1 MAEILLTIN
10 LRKFLMKQ
18 ERNKRLKRA
27 AGYVRDRI
35 AHYTKTQP
43 ENVIISQALNN
54 AIVKFYSK
62 SMLPLKLSV
71 KLEGGKATATQ
82 FKEAGAAKPENAK
95 AKEFKKAYNKLI
107 AARKGKGNGRNQ
119 QPPAAAAKGVEKNG
133 NNALP
138 HK

>member
-10 LRKFLMKQ
+10 LRKFLIKQ
-18 ERNKRLKRA
+18 ERNKRLRRT

-54 AIVKFYSK
+54 AIVKYYSK

-82 FKEAGAAKPENAK
+82 FKETGAAKPENAK
-95 AKEFKKAYNKLI
+95 AKEFKKTYNKLI
-107 AARKGKGNGRNQ
+107 VSRKGRGKNP
-119 QPPAAAAKGVEKNG
+119 QPPAATAKGVEKNG
-133 NNALP
+133 NNALS